1 MAETRIPF
9 TWNSANFKYN
19 SAPRDENETR
29 YTWDDVALVQEFLPS
44 PPPPSE
50 RPGEGDNEIVI
61 KGRGPD
67 EEYVHP
73 LFKDENKKKR
83 LIKLIYKTQ
92 GKVLKEEKEIKE
104 IKVTVKDVKILAKE
118 VLGINVKIL

>member
-1 MAETRIPF
+1 MARTPI
-9 TWNSANFKYN
+9 TWNSANFSYN
-19 SAPRDENETR
+19 NAPTDRNKDR
-29 YTWDDVALVQEFLPS
+29 YTWDDVALVQEVLPKALS
-44 PPPPSE
+44 DGSVNI
-50 RPGEGDNEIVI
+50 GSSID
-61 KGRGPD
+61 D
-67 EEYVHP
+67 EYIHP
-73 LFKDENKKKR
+73 LFKDEKKKKR

>member
-1 MAETRIPF
+1 MARTPF
-9 TWNSANFKYN
+9 TWDSADFIYN
-19 SAPRDENETR
+19 DAPTDKSADR
-29 YTWDDVALVQEFLPS
+29 YTWDDVALVEEAL
-44 PPPPSE
+44 PPPAE
-50 RPGEGDNEIVI
+50 RETDEEGNVI
-61 KGRGPD
+61 IRGRGPD
-67 EEYVHP
+67 EDYIHP
-73 LFKDENKKKR
+73 FFDDEKKKKR

>member
-1 MAETRIPF
+1 MSRTPI
-9 TWNSANFKYN
+9 TWDNANFAWN
-19 SAPRDENETR
+19 DNP
-29 YTWDDVALVQEFLPS
+29 YTWDDIALVE
-44 PPPPSE
+44 E
-50 RPGEGDNEIVI
+50 VVDEIQQ
-61 KGRGPD
+61 RGGMVD
-67 EEYVHP
+67 DDYVHP

>member
-1 MAETRIPF
+1 MARTPF
-9 TWNSANFKYN
+9 TWDSADIRYDI
-19 SAPRDENETR
+19 APIDKAQDR
-29 YTWDDVALVQEFLPS
+29 YTWDDIALVEELLP
-44 PPPPSE
+44 
-50 RPGEGDNEIVI
+50 RPGRGSEDNIAI
-61 KGRGPD
+61 KGGPAD
-67 EEYVHP
+67 DYIHP
-73 LFKDENKKKR
+73 LFQDENKKKR

>member
-1 MAETRIPF
+1 MAETRTPYQWETANF
-9 TWNSANFKYN
+9 TWNT
-19 SAPRDENETR
+19 APTDRNKNR
-29 YTWDDVALVQEFLPS
+29 YTWDDVALVQQILP
-44 PPPPSE
+44 
-50 RPGEGDNEIVI
+50 RPDDGEVVI
-61 KGRGPD
+61 RGRGPD
-67 EEYVHP
+67 DDYVHP
-73 LFKDENKKKR
+73 LFQDEKKKKR

>member
-1 MAETRIPF
+1 MARTPF
-9 TWNSANFKYN
+9 TWNSANFTWN
-19 SAPRDENETR
+19 DNP
-29 YTWDDVALVQEFLPS
+29 YTWDDVALVE
-44 PPPPSE
+44 E
-50 RPGEGDNEIVI
+50 VIDEIQR
-61 KGRGPD
+61 RGGMVD
-67 EEYVHP
+67 DDYVHP
-73 LFKDENKKKR
+73 LFQDEKKKKR

>member
-1 MAETRIPF
+1 MAETRTPYK
-9 TWNSANFKYN
+9 WNTANFTYDI
-19 SAPRDENETR
+19 APTDTKKDR
-29 YTWDDVALVQEFLPS
+29 YTWDDVALVTGLLP
-44 PPPPSE
+44 PDD
-50 RPGEGDNEIVI
+50 GEVVI
-61 KGRGPD
+61 RGRGPD
-67 EEYVHP
+67 EEYIHP
-73 LFKDENKKKR
+73 LFKDEEKKKR

>member
-1 MAETRIPF
+1 MAEIRIPYQWETANF
-9 TWNSANFKYN
+9 TWNV
-19 SAPRDENETR
+19 APTNRKETR
-29 YTWDDVALVQEFLPS
+29 YTWDDVALVQQILP
-44 PPPPSE
+44 
-50 RPGEGDNEIVI
+50 RPDDDGEVVI
-61 KGRGPD
+61 RGRGPD
-67 EEYVHP
+67 EDYVHP
-73 LFKDENKKKR
+73 LFKDEKKKKR

>member
-1 MAETRIPF
+1 MAEVRTPYQWE
-9 TWNSANFKYN
+9 TANF
-19 SAPRDENETR
+19 SWDAAPTDKSLDRR
-29 YTWDDVALVQEFLPS
+29 YTWDDCALVREILP
-44 PPPPSE
+44 
-50 RPGEGDNEIVI
+50 RPDGEGEVI
-61 KGRGPD
+61 IRGRGPD
-67 EEYVHP
+67 DDYVHP
-73 LFKDENKKKR
+73 LFQDEKKKKR

>member
-1 MAETRIPF
+1 MAEIRIPYQWETANF
-9 TWNSANFKYN
+9 TWNN
-19 SAPRDENETR
+19 APTDKFSDR
-29 YTWDDVALVQEFLPS
+29 YTWDDVALVQQILP
-44 PPPPSE
+44 
-50 RPGEGDNEIVI
+50 RPDDGEVVI
-61 KGRGPD
+61 RGRGPD
-67 EEYVHP
+67 EEYIHP
-73 LFKDENKKKR
+73 LFKEEEKKKR

>member
-1 MAETRIPF
+1 MTRTPI
-9 TWNSANFKYN
+9 TWDNANFAWDN
-19 SAPRDENETR
+19 NP
-29 YTWDDVALVQEFLPS
+29 YTWDDIALVQEIADRVQ
-44 PPPPSE
+44 E
-50 RPGEGDNEIVI
+50 EVQR
-61 KGRGPD
+61 RGGMVD
-67 EEYVHP
+67 DDYVHP
-73 LFKDENKKKR
+73 LFRDEKKNKR

>member
-1 MAETRIPF
+1 MAEVRTPYQWETANF
-9 TWNSANFKYN
+9 TWND
-19 SAPRDENETR
+19 APTDKSLDR
-29 YTWDDVALVQEFLPS
+29 YTWDDCALVQQILP
-44 PPPPSE
+44 
-50 RPGEGDNEIVI
+50 RPDEEGEVI
-61 KGRGPD
+61 IRGRGPD

-73 LFKDENKKKR
+73 LFQDEKKKKR

>member
-1 MAETRIPF
+1 MSQTPITWDSADF
-9 TWNSANFKYN
+9 TWDNNL
-19 SAPRDENETR
+19 
-29 YTWDDVALVQEFLPS
+29 YTWEDIALVEEVVEELQQK
-44 PPPPSE
+44 
-50 RPGEGDNEIVI
+50 RGVI
-61 KGRGPD
+61 D
-67 EEYVHP
+67 EDYVHP
-73 LFKDENKKKR
+73 LFRDEKKNKR

>member
-1 MAETRIPF
+1 MARTPF
-9 TWNSANFKYN
+9 TWDDANFTYDLK
-19 SAPRDENETR
+19 SSG
-29 YTWDDVALVQEFLPS
+29 YTWDDIALVEEAL
-44 PPPPSE
+44 PPPAE
-50 RPGEGDNEIVI
+50 RETDEEGNVI
-61 KGRGPD
+61 IRGRAFND
-67 EEYVHP
+67 EYVHP
-73 LFKDENKKKR
+73 LFQDENKKKR

>member
-1 MAETRIPF
+1 MARTPI
-9 TWNSANFKYN
+9 TWDNANFVWDN
-19 SAPRDENETR
+19 NP
-29 YTWDDVALVQEFLPS
+29 YTWDDIALVEEVVEEATKIIKRRGGDTGDGDGDFIHPFF
-44 PPPPSE
+44 
-50 RPGEGDNEIVI
+50 DNE
-61 KGRGPD
+61 
-67 EEYVHP
+67 
-73 LFKDENKKKR
+73 KKNRK

>member
-1 MAETRIPF
+1 MAETRIPYKWETANF
-9 TWNSANFKYN
+9 TWDI
-19 SAPRDENETR
+19 APTDTKEDR
-29 YTWDDVALVQEFLPS
+29 YTWDDVALVTKILP
-44 PPPPSE
+44 
-50 RPGEGDNEIVI
+50 RPEDGEVVI
-61 KGRGPD
+61 RGRGPD
-67 EEYVHP
+67 DDYVHP
-73 LFKDENKKKR
+73 LFKDEKKKKR

>member
-1 MAETRIPF
+1 MAEIRTPYKWETANF
-9 TWNSANFKYN
+9 TWNV
-19 SAPRDENETR
+19 APTDRKETR
-29 YTWDDVALVQEFLPS
+29 YTWDDVALVTKVL
-44 PPPPSE
+44 PPPDD
-50 RPGEGDNEIVI
+50 GEVI
-61 KGRGPD
+61 IRGRGPD
-67 EEYVHP
+67 EEYIHP
-73 LFKDENKKKR
+73 LFKDEKKKKR

>member
-1 MAETRIPF
+1 MARTPF
-9 TWNSANFKYN
+9 TWDSANFKYN
-19 SAPRDENETR
+19 LAPRDSTEDE
-29 YTWDDVALVQEFLPS
+29 YTWDDVALVEEAL
-44 PPPPSE
+44 PPPQE
-50 RPGEGDNEIVI
+50 RESGNEGEIVI
-61 KGRGPD
+61 RGRGPD
-67 EEYVHP
+67 EEYIHP